1 MITSKGKFKGLVT
14 VTVRDCNGRIKYY
27 KNGFWRSFL
36 RLPQRPMI
44 TKHHNTITTLGD
56 NLIADMMISNPTQNK
71 VDSTN
76 GYMLVGTGWT
86 GSTPKN
92 NTSVNTA
99 IGTFKKL
106 DSGFPKIKGSFGAAN
121 GNVVLYRAS
130 FAAGD
135 LNANGIN
142 EVALMNG
149 NTAAAKCLA
158 YAQITPSVNVTS
170 ADSLQIDWQITVSG
184 S

>member
-1 MITSKGKFKGLVT
+1 MITSKGKFNGLVT

-27 KNGFWRSFL
+27 KNGFWRSLL
-36 RLPQRPMI
+36 RLPKRPMI

-71 VDSTN
+71 VDATN

-92 NTSVNTA
+92 NASVNTVT
-99 IGTFKKL
+99 GTYKTL
-106 DSGFPKIKGSFGAAN
+106 DTGYPKIKGTFGASD